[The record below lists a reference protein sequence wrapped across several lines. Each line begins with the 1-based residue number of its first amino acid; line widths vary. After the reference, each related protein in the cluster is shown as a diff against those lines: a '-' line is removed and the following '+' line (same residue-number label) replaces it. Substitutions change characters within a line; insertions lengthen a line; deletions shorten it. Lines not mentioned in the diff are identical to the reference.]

1 MFEISFGE
9 LLIIGA
15 VALVV
20 LGPERLPAVA
30 RTIGALV
37 GRAQR
42 FVASVKSDIQQQ
54 SQMAGLQELQQEM
67 RDAANTFRSQVESE
81 VEQVRQVAQQIEE
94 QAQQVTAADDPA
106 ALLAAA
112 EPAAAE
118 EDNRIAPPEVMATA
132 ASGEEPG
139 HHDDNQLDLFDT
151 PPATAAHPVTDNRS

>member
-54 SQMAGLQELQQEM
+54 SQLAGLQELQQEM
-67 RDAANTFRSQVESE
+67 RDAAHSFRSQVEGE
-81 VEQVRQVAQQIEE
+81 VEQVRQVAQQIEQ
-94 QAQQVTAADDPA
+94 QAQQVEQQAAAVDPA

-112 EPAAAE
+112 DEGHS
-118 EDNRIAPPEVMATA
+118 IAPPGQDA
-132 ASGEEPG
+132 APHSDEPVRK
-139 HHDDNQLDLFDT
+139 DDSQLDLFDA
-151 PPATAAHPVTDNRS
+151 PPAAAAPPVTDNRS